1 MQTRLFRQAAGR
13 QTTSEFKRARESS
26 IPPAQSR
33 GRTMLRQRLNEALK
47 TAMKA
52 RSEREV
58 ATIRM
63 ILAGLKDR
71 DIAARPK
78 GVAAGIADEDIASML
93 QGMIKQR
100 REAIPLFKQ
109 GGRQELVDKEEA
121 EIRIIEGFLPKQ
133 MDDAAIAEAVA
144 AILQE
149 TGAKTLKD
157 MGRCMAILKERHA
170 GQMDLGKASAVLKQR
185 LG

>member
-1 MQTRLFRQAAGR
+1 
-13 QTTSEFKRARESS
+13 
-26 IPPAQSR
+26 
-33 GRTMLRQRLNEALK
+33 MLRQRLNEALK
-47 TAMKA
+47 QAMKA

-78 GVAAGIADEDIASML
+78 GVTAGIGDDEIAGML

-109 GGRQELVDKEEA
+109 GGRQELVEKEEA

-133 MDDAAIAEAVA
+133 MDEAEIQKAVA
-144 AILQE
+144 AVVQE
-149 TGAKTLKD
+149 TGAKTIKD
-157 MGRCMAILKERHA
+157 MGRCMALLKERHA
-170 GQMDLGKASAVLKQR
+170 GQIDMAKASQILKQA
-185 LG
+185 LS